1 MRKGLVILF
10 IISTRILWAQQP
22 HLLMPTGHTDWIY
35 ENVFTRDSRFIYTAS
50 NDKTVK
56 IWNVQSKKIEKVL
69 YLKSEVKRILMSPD
83 SVHCLFS
90 LNNGDQTFW
99 NLRTNV
105 AEFTLRV
112 PSGNCERAVY
122 SEDGRYVILCFWGV
136 NAPILVDC
144 NLYNYYI
151 LKIPNYKFGSFA
163 AVSFLPPSNKL
174 MILDGSNG
182 KAHLFTT
189 DSGKYSS
196 TLSSVHS
203 YIALNIDKEWLNSI
217 ENNSEINFF
226 DRKRKKLKTHYLPDS
241 SKIITVINNPLK
253 NEMVISAST
262 GLFVARPKE
271 FLTLYGHTTVVEG
284 LAYSM
289 DGNLLASASYDNTI
303 LVYDL
308 TNKKILYELD
318 ANVYK
323 HAGLV
328 DYLGG
333 KDASVMSFS
342 EDGNFLVV
350 RCVNNISKVFNL
362 RTGKLHM
369 ELKGHTRSVQ
379 GFEFNPLHPQAYAFR
394 TGVSG
399 LSFTN
404 ADTNLYL
411 INPVENL
418 KITRIPAHRRNILTQ
433 HFSPNGAEL
442 QSVGTDSMLK
452 IWDTD
457 NGKLIKQYALKKYY
471 YEALTSPND
480 SFLLVFE
487 SNKFRIYKHGTRKVV
502 RYSDD
507 NEKFSDLQF
516 SPDSRYILGKTDS
529 GFQIYDF
536 IHDSVVFY
544 RKKYNNLVYSPA
556 GKRLLGVKDSLFYL
570 FDGQNYY
577 YISALQFYRYNK
589 KDSGLYPFLRTA
601 FNRQESLLATY
612 MDNSDSMVSVWDAYN
627 GNIICNILH
636 IPSRV
641 IYMGFSNNQK
651 YLITITKNGLVSY
664 WDTLNFRSKEAW
676 NESKAKY
683 LPLPS
688 IDGIEISEIIAVNFD
703 AGIAVVQED
712 ARYHFYS
719 LETGAELY
727 SLLIIDS
734 TDFLWMLP
742 NNEYYASKNAMDKLS
757 WYYGGNIYDFDQWD
771 LQYNRPDKVLKA
783 IGSADTGLIAAYH
796 NAYVKRVKKL
806 GLDTNQMYKNKPAPV
821 VEIQNAKTI
830 GGITRKPKLE
840 LNINAKDTAARSGL
854 QSLHVWVNEVP
865 VYGKNGIRIQ
875 GQNYNQRVQIEL
887 SEGFNS
893 IRVYCT
899 NQQGSKSLAQFV
911 YTTYQA
917 PKPPKQKVYFV
928 GMGVAQFSKAQYNLK
943 YSVKDIRDLASKLR
957 QRYKDTLEIDTLFN
971 CEVNVENLRKIKL
984 KLQKTRVNDRVI
996 IAYSGHGLLDQ
1007 NYNYFLST
1015 CAVDFE
1021 HPEVSGLPYEALE
1034 NLLDSIPARQK
1045 LMLIDA
1051 CHSGE
1056 VDKEELVRIKQEADS
1071 LGLKGVDVVAYE
1083 GNENGLGLKNSFELM
1098 QELFVN
1104 VSKGTGATI
1113 ISASGGTQFALEKGD
1128 LQNGVFTYSILEA
1141 MQNNLSITV
1150 SQLKNIVGKR
1160 VVELTNGMQKPTN
1173 RTETISWDWRVW

>member
-69 YLKSEVKRILMSPD
+69 YLKSEVKRIIMSPD

-90 LNNGDQTFW
+90 LNNGDQTIW

-105 AEFTLRV
+105 AEYTLRV

-122 SEDGRYVILCFWGV
+122 SKDGRYVILCFWGV

-174 MILDGSNG
+174 MILDGDNG
-182 KAHLFTT
+182 KTHFFTT
-189 DSGKYSS
+189 DSGRFDK
-196 TLSSVHS
+196 TLSSTRN
-203 YIALNIDKEWLNSI
+203 YMALDIAKEWLVTIDNS
-217 ENNSEINFF
+217 SEINFF
-226 DRKRKKLKTHYLPDS
+226 DRKRKKLRTHYLPDS

-253 NEMVISAST
+253 DELAISANT
-262 GLFVARPKE
+262 GLFVVRPKE
-271 FLTLYGHTTVVEG
+271 FLTLNGHYSAVVS
-284 LAYSM
+284 LAYNL
-289 DGNLLASASYDNTI
+289 DGNLLATASNDDKI
-303 LVYDL
+303 VVYNLAD
-308 TNKKILYELD
+308 KKILYRLD
-318 ANVYK
+318 ANAYN
-323 HAGLV
+323 HDGNI
-328 DYLGG
+328 DYLEG
-333 KDASVMSFS
+333 KDAGVMSFS
-342 EDGNFLVV
+342 GDGNFLVV

-369 ELKGHTRSVQ
+369 ELKGYTRSVQ
-379 GFEFNPLHPQAYAFR
+379 GFEFDPLRPQAYAFR

-411 INPVENL
+411 VNPVDNL
-418 KITRIPAHRRNILTQ
+418 KIIRIPAHRKNILTQ

-442 QSVGTDSMLK
+442 QSVGSDSMLK
-452 IWDTD
+452 IWDTE
-457 NGKLIKQYALKKYY
+457 NGKLIKQYALKKHY
-471 YEALTSPND
+471 YEVLTSPDD

-507 NEKFSDLQF
+507 NEKFSELKF
-516 SPDSRYILGKTDS
+516 SPNSRYILGKTDS
-529 GFQIYDF
+529 GYQIYDF
-536 IHDSVVFY
+536 IQDSVVFY
-544 RKKYNNLVYSPA
+544 KKKYGSISYSPT
-556 GKRLLGVKDSLFYL
+556 GKRLLGIKDSILHLYN
-570 FDGQNYY
+570 GVNYNHL
-577 YISALQFYRYNK
+577 SAMQFYRYNK
-589 KDSGLYPFLRTA
+589 KDSGNYEFIRTT
-601 FNRQESLLATY
+601 FNRSESLLATY
-612 MDNSDSMVSVWDAYN
+612 IDNSDSMVSVWDANN
-627 GNIICNILH
+627 GNILCNILH
-636 IPSRV
+636 FPARV
-641 IYMGFSNNQK
+641 VFLGFSKDQK
-651 YLITITKNGLVSY
+651 YLITITKNGLTSY
-664 WDTLNFRSKEAW
+664 WDTLNFRSSKAW
-676 NESKAKY
+676 NESKMVY
-683 LPLPS
+683 LQLPQ
-688 IDGIEISEIIAVNFD
+688 IDGIEIAEIAEVNFE
-703 AGIAVVQED
+703 GNCAVVKED
-712 ARYHFYS
+712 ARYHFYN
-719 LETGAELY
+719 LETGLKMY

-734 TDFLWMLP
+734 IDFLWMLP
-742 NNEYYASKNAMDKLS
+742 NNEYFASKNAMDKLS
-757 WYYGGNIYDFDQWD
+757 WYYRGNIYDFDQWD
-771 LQYNRPDKVLKA
+771 LRYNRPDKVLKA
-783 IGSADTGLIAAYH
+783 LGSKDTALITAYQ
-796 NAYVKRVKKL
+796 NAYLKRVKKL
-806 GLDTNQMYKNKPAPV
+806 GLDTNQIDKNNPAPV
-821 VEIQNAKTI
+821 IKVQNAKSI
-830 GGITRKPKLE
+830 AGISHKSKVE
-840 LNINAKDTAARSGL
+840 LNISASDSIAHSGL
-854 QSLHVWVNEVP
+854 QSLHIWVNEVP
-865 VYGKNGIRIQ
+865 VYGKNGLIIR
-875 GQNYNQRVQIEL
+875 GENCNQKVEIEL
-887 SEGFNS
+887 SEGFNT
-893 IRVYCT
+893 IRVYCI
-899 NQQGSKSLAQFV
+899 NELGSKSLAQFV
-911 YTTYQA
+911 YTTFQ
-917 PKPPKQKVYFV
+917 PVKLPRQKVYFV
-928 GMGVAQFSKAQYNLK
+928 GMGVAQFSNAQYNLK

-971 CEVNVENLRKIKL
+971 CEVNAENLRRIKL
-984 KLQKTRVNDRVI
+984 KLQKTRVNDKVI

-1015 CAVDFE
+1015 CEVDFE
-1021 HPEVSGLPYEALE
+1021 HPEISGLPYEALE

-1141 MQNNLSITV
+1141 MQSNSSITV
-1150 SQLKNIVGKR
+1150 SQLKERVGKR
-1160 VVELTNGMQKPTN
+1160 VLELTNGMQKPTN